1 MSPPRLPD
9 LVSLNLLVTVAET
22 GSLRRAGE
30 RLGISQPAASVRIRE
45 LERHLSLTLLE
56 RSASGSRL
64 TAAGAT
70 VVDWARPV
78 LDRAG
83 ELIAAAEALSASTAK
98 RLRVA
103 ASLTIAEYLMPGW
116 LVVLRANEPQM
127 AVALQVANSERVAE
141 LVRGRHAELGFV
153 EGWRPPTGL
162 RSQTVAADELVVVVG
177 TDHPWARRRRP
188 VSTAELA
195 GTALVSRE
203 PGSGTREVLEHLL
216 TGRTRVVAPVAELAS
231 TTAIK
236 AAVQAGQGPAVLSRL
251 AVGAEL
257 AAGLLCVVPFNEVA
271 LRRRLRA
278 VWLPEQPPHGPAAD
292 LLASVLEESRVRS
305 GAR

>member
-1 MSPPRLPD
+1 MSPPSRLPD
-9 LVSLNLLVTVAET
+9 LASLDLLVTVAET

-30 RLGISQPAASVRIRE
+30 RQGISQPAASVRIRG
-45 LERHLSLTLLE
+45 LEHRLGLTLLE

-83 ELIAAAEALSASTAK
+83 ELIAASEALSASATK

-103 ASLTIAEYLMPGW
+103 ASMTIAEYLMPGW
-116 LVVLRANEPQM
+116 LVALRANQPQIT
-127 AVALQVANSERVAE
+127 VALQVANSERVAE
-141 LVRGRHAELGFV
+141 LVRERHAELGFV
-153 EGWRPPTGL
+153 EGWRPPSGL
-162 RSQTVAADELVVVVG
+162 RSRTVATDELVVVVG
-177 TDHPWARRRRP
+177 ADHPWTRRRRP
-188 VSTAELA
+188 VSATELA
-195 GTALVSRE
+195 RTPLVSRE
-203 PGSGTREVLEHLL
+203 PGSGTREVLEHQL
-216 TGRTRVVAPVAELAS
+216 TGAIPAVPPLAELAS

-236 AAVQAGQGPAVLSRL
+236 VAVQAGQGPAVLSRL

-257 AAGLLCVVPFNEVA
+257 ATGLLRAVPLDEIA

-278 VWLPEQPPHGPAAD
+278 VWLPEQAPRGPAAE
-292 LLASVLEESRVRS
+292 LLASVLD
-305 GAR
+305 ARREA